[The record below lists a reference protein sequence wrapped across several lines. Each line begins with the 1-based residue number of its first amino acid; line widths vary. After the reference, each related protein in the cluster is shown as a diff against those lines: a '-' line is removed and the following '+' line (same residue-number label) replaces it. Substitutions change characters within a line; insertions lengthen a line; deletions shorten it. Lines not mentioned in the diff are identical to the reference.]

1 MRNAAAEPAKV
12 RDGRGFGLR
21 LGLRF
26 KIRTLTPTFVL
37 GLGLDLG
44 LGFKVRTQTQ
54 FSTRIRGR
62 ASPDPNLHDLI
73 VLYRA
78 FWAFRQFYTCVLGSP
93 HFLDYTNTMVTA
105 ETATA

>member
-1 MRNAAAEPAKV
+1 MLRNAAAEPAKV

-26 KIRTLTPTFVL
+26 EIRTLTPTFV
-37 GLGLDLG
+37 LG

-78 FWAFRQFYTCVLGSP
+78 FWAFRQFYT
-93 HFLDYTNTMVTA
+93 
-105 ETATA
+105 